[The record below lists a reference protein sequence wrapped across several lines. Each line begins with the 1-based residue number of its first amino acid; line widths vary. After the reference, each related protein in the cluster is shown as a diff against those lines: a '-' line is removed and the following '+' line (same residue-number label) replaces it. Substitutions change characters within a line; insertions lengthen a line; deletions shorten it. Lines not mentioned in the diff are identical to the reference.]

1 MTNEKLEMM
10 KDLLMAYVLSLSHEE
25 QVMLLNHIR
34 EMKEARNNE

>member
-10 KDLLMAYVLSLSHEE
+10 KDLLMASVLALAHEE

>member
-1 MTNEKLEMM
+1 MANEKPEITN
-10 KDLLMAYVLSLSHEE
+10 DSLMASVLSLSHEE